1 MRSDHP
7 RSVLGVAGEA
17 MAQTAD
23 LIRVEFR
30 LARAELAEKV
40 TSLRTG
46 AAFVVAGAVFL
57 GGALLL
63 LLQWGVVALVEAGLS
78 ASMATFVVAMAC
90 CLLGSGLIFAG
101 RRKLDPGSV
110 LPERTLNQIARDG
123 AMAKEK
129 LS

>member
-1 MRSDHP
+1 MSVDHP

-17 MAQTAD
+17 MARAAD

-30 LARAELAEKV
+30 LARAELAEKA

-46 AAFVVAGAVFL
+46 MALVVAGAVFL
-57 GGALLL
+57 IGALFL
-63 LLQWGVVALVEAGLS
+63 LLQWAVAALVETGLS
-78 ASMATFVVAMAC
+78 VATATFVVAVAS
-90 CLLGSGLIFAG
+90 SGIGLVLVLAG
-101 RRKLDPGSV
+101 RHKLDPGSV

>member
-1 MRSDHP
+1 MSADHP

-40 TSLRTG
+40 TSLRIG
-46 AAFVVAGAVFL
+46 AAFVIAGAVFL
-57 GGALLL
+57 IGTLVL
-63 LLQWGVVALVEAGLS
+63 LLQWAVVALVEAGLS
-78 ASMATFVVAMAC
+78 ASMATFVVAVASA
-90 CLLGSGLIFAG
+90 LVGLVLILAG
-101 RRKLDPGSV
+101 RQKLDPGSV
-110 LPERTLNQIARDG
+110 LPERTLNQIAQDG

>member
-1 MRSDHP
+1 MSAAHP

-46 AAFVVAGAVFL
+46 AAFVIAGTVFL
-57 GGALLL
+57 IGTLVL
-63 LLQWGVVALVEAGLS
+63 LLQWAVVALVEAGLS
-78 ASMATFVVAMAC
+78 ASMATLVVAVASS
-90 CLLGSGLIFAG
+90 LVGFVLIFAG
-101 RRKLDPGSV
+101 RQKLDPGSV

>member
-1 MRSDHP
+1 MSADHP

-40 TSLRTG
+40 TSIRTG

-57 GGALLL
+57 IGALFL
-63 LLQWGVVALVEAGLS
+63 LLQWAVVALVEAGLS
-78 ASMATFVVAMAC
+78 ASSATFVVAVASS
-90 CLLGSGLIFAG
+90 LIGLVLILTG
-101 RRKLDPGSV
+101 RQKLDPGSV
-110 LPERTLNQIARDG
+110 LPERTLNQIAQDG

>member
-1 MRSDHP
+1 MQADHP

-17 MAQTAD
+17 MAQAAE

-30 LARAELAEKV
+30 LARAELAEKA

-46 AAFVVAGAVFL
+46 VTLVVAGSVFL
-57 GGALLL
+57 IGALLL
-63 LLQWGVVALVEAGLS
+63 LLQWAVVALVEAGLS
-78 ASMATFVVAMAC
+78 AALATFVIAVASC
-90 CLLGSGLIFAG
+90 GIGLVLILAG
-101 RRKLDPGSV
+101 RHKFDAGSV

>member
-1 MRSDHP
+1 MSAAHP

-23 LIRVEFR
+23 LIGVEFR

-46 AAFVVAGAVFL
+46 AAFVIAGTVFL
-57 GGALLL
+57 IGTLVL
-63 LLQWGVVALVEAGLS
+63 LLQWAVVALVEAGLS
-78 ASMATFVVAMAC
+78 ASMATLVVAVASS
-90 CLLGSGLIFAG
+90 LVGFVLIFAG
-101 RRKLDPGSV
+101 RQKLDAGSV

>member
-1 MRSDHP
+1 MRIDHP

-17 MAQTAD
+17 MAQAAD
-23 LIRVEFR
+23 LIRLEFR
-30 LARAELAEKV
+30 LACAELAEKA

-57 GGALLL
+57 IGALFL
-63 LLQWGVVALVEAGLS
+63 LLQWAVVALVEAGLTV
-78 ASMATFVVAMAC
+78 AMATFVVAVTCFGVGVA
-90 CLLGSGLIFAG
+90 LILAG
-101 RRKLDPGSV
+101 RHKLDSGSV

>member
-1 MRSDHP
+1 MQLGQP

-17 MAQTAD
+17 MAQAAD

-40 TSLRTG
+40 TSLRAG
-46 AAFVVAGAVFL
+46 VAFVVAGTVFL
-57 GGALLL
+57 IGALFLL
-63 LLQWGVVALVEAGLS
+63 MQWAVVALVDAGLS
-78 ASMATFVVAMAC
+78 VAIATLVVAAIC
-90 CLLGSGLIFAG
+90 SAVGLTLVLAG
-101 RRKLDPGSV
+101 RHKLNPGSV